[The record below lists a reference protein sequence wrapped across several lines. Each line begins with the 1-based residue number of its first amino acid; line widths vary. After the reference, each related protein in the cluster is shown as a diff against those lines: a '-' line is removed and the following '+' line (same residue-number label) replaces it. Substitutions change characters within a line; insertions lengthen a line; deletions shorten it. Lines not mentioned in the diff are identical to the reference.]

1 MSDQPFSVNGL
12 AKQGAANHELR
23 TTNSLPPASSMN
35 VVKDIVIDNRNGLHA
50 RPAALFVKTASRFQA
65 EIWIEK
71 EGERVNGKSIMG
83 LMMLAAGKGSSL
95 CLIAEGED
103 AAELV
108 AALEAL
114 VQSRFG
120 EE

>member
-1 MSDQPFSVNGL
+1 MSENFFQTSP
-12 AKQGAANHELR
+12 A
-23 TTNSLPPASSMN
+23 LPKSI
-35 VVKDIVIDNRNGLHA
+35 VKDVVINNRNGLHA
-50 RPAALFVKTASRFQA
+50 RPAALFVKTANRFQA

-83 LMMLAAGKGSSL
+83 LMMLAASKDSVL
-95 CLIAEGED
+95 RLIAEGED
-103 AAELV
+103 AEEIV
-108 AALEAL
+108 VALEQL